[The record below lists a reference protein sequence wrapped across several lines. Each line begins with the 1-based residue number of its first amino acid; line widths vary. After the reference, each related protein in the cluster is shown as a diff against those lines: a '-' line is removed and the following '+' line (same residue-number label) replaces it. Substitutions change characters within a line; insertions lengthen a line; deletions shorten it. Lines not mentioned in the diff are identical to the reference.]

1 MLDENRIVLA
11 EGGHLDVTVVEGSV
25 DTEARTLSNQPSLVG
40 EGIAARAR
48 TIVLKFE
55 REEGAGDTVNAIIVS
70 DAVMD
75 MCISESGA
83 QKRRTRCYRSIAS
96 HSMGIF
102 NPRVGDRPPQSQ

>member
-1 MLDENRIVLA
+1 MTVIQ
-11 EGGHLDVTVVEGSV
+11 GGV
-25 DTEARTLSNQPSLVG
+25 DTESRTLCIQPSLVG

-48 TIVLKFE
+48 TIVLTV
-55 REEGAGDTVNAIIVS
+55 DTVDAIIVR
-70 DAVMD
+70 DAAMD